1 MPSAT
6 RDWRHPTPKSHLEL
20 TQRLLRIR
28 SAFREGRG
36 INGEV
41 RKIGDT
47 DFCFSRMVRV
57 AIGLVLILV
66 IVGYSA
72 FSVIT
77 TGQVLGIDARLFL
90 VVAPVLAA
98 VSWAAFNIGRAAV
111 GQLQLMLKRSRA

>member
-1 MPSAT
+1 MGSTEKSVRSAT
-6 RDWRHPTPKSHLEL
+6 QISV
-20 TQRLLRIR
+20 
-28 SAFREGRG
+28 F
-36 INGEV
+36 
-41 RKIGDT
+41 
-47 DFCFSRMVRV
+47 RMVRV